1 MVELRIREVAE
12 GKGINNPLT
21 LSQVSGLGYATCHR
35 IWNDPPAMIH
45 LDTLDRL
52 CGALDC
58 EPGDLLVRTASTK
71 RAKKAKRR

>member
-12 GKGINNPLT
+12 EKGISNPLT

-35 IWNDPPAMIH
+35 IWNDPPVMIH

-52 CGALDC
+52 CDALDC
-58 EPGDLLVRTASTK
+58 EPGDLLVRTRSK
-71 RAKKAKRR
+71 GKARR